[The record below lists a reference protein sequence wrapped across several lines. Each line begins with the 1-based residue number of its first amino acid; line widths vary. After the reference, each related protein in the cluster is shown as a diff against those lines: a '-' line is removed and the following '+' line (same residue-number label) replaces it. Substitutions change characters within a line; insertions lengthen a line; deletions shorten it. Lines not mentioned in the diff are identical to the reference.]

1 MSPAGGSPAP
11 ARPTVGTAEH
21 DPAVLPLHLWPS
33 TLGFAGVWLIS
44 FGFVLVELL
53 RRAFTP
59 GDGRGEAILGVAAIA
74 VFVLVYLAAFVVPR
88 PVRAW
93 PAWANTILTWL
104 VLAACVA
111 VLTRIL
117 GVHALLYSPFL
128 VAAWLFPHRLRVGL
142 IGAGVTVAA
151 VLAAG
156 LLFFPGDPALPVVLG
171 NLAVVLVVLVGMRL
185 AIGRDDRVMEMTHEL
200 DLAGQRERLGRDLH
214 DILGHSLTTINVKTQ
229 LVHRLID
236 TCPARAKQEAAEVIA
251 LSRTALAEARAA
263 VAELARRCTEA
274 GVPLAHV
281 STDYVFDGALP
292 VGQEHP
298 VDHPLAPLGVYGQS
312 KAAGEAAVR
321 TVARHWIVRTSW
333 VIGEGK
339 NFVATMASLAERGI
353 DPAVVADQHGRL
365 TFADDLADALLHL
378 VTTDAPTGTFHMANS
393 GDVVTWHDVARWVF
407 EDTGHDAARVSAT
420 TTAAYMAGK
429 EGVAPRPT
437 NSALDLGPLAAV
449 GYTAPDQRERLR
461 TYLKR

>member
-11 ARPTVGTAEH
+11 ARPAVGTAEH

-33 TLGFAGVWLIS
+33 TLGFAGVWLIG

-88 PVRAW
+88 PVRRW

-185 AIGRDDRVMEMTHEL
+185 AIGRDDRVMEMTHQL

-236 TCPARAKQEAAEVIA
+236 TDPARAKQEAAEVIA

-263 VAELARRCTEA
+263 VAELAAPEL
-274 GVPLAHV
+274 GGQLSLSV
-281 STDYVFDGALP
+281 GALRDAGMAVEAP
-292 VGQEHP
+292 PPGAVTEVP
-298 VDHPLAPLGVYGQS
+298 ERRRALA
-312 KAAGEAAVR
+312 A
-321 TVARHWIVRTSW
+321 WIVREAVTNVLRHAGARRVRISLDAHH
-333 VIGEGK
+333 
-339 NFVATMASLAERGI
+339 VAVLDDGAGLPASVAAGVGPRTLAERAAAEGARLEVG
-353 DPAVVADQHGRL
+353 PGLGGAGTGVAVHWGG
-365 TFADDLADALLHL
+365 
-378 VTTDAPTGTFHMANS
+378 TTPE
-393 GDVVTWHDVARWVF
+393 VARGVLPAA
-407 EDTGHDAARVSAT
+407 EGRMDA
-420 TTAAYMAGK
+420 
-429 EGVAPRPT
+429 
-437 NSALDLGPLAAV
+437 
-449 GYTAPDQRERLR
+449 
-461 TYLKR
+461 

>member
-236 TCPARAKQEAAEVIA
+236 TDPARAKEEAAEVIA

-263 VAELARRCTEA
+263 VAELAAPEL
-274 GVPLAHV
+274 GGQLSLSV
-281 STDYVFDGALP
+281 GALRDAGMAVEAP
-292 VGQEHP
+292 PPGAVTEVP
-298 VDHPLAPLGVYGQS
+298 ERRRALA
-312 KAAGEAAVR
+312 A
-321 TVARHWIVRTSW
+321 WIVREAVTNVLRHAGARRVRISLDAHH
-333 VIGEGK
+333 VAVLDDGAGLPASVAAGMGPRTLAQRAAAEGARLEVGPGLGGAGTG
-339 NFVATMASLAERGI
+339 VAVHWGGS
-353 DPAVVADQHGRL
+353 
-365 TFADDLADALLHL
+365 
-378 VTTDAPTGTFHMANS
+378 TT
-393 GDVVTWHDVARWVF
+393 
-407 EDTGHDAARVSAT
+407 EAARGVLP
-420 TTAAYMAGK
+420 AA
-429 EGVAPRPT
+429 EGRMDA
-437 NSALDLGPLAAV
+437 
-449 GYTAPDQRERLR
+449 
-461 TYLKR
+461 

>member
-1 MSPAGGSPAP
+1 MSPDGGSPAP
-11 ARPTVGTAEH
+11 ARPAVGTAEH

-236 TCPARAKQEAAEVIA
+236 TDPARAKEEAAEVIA

-263 VAELARRCTEA
+263 VAELAAPEL
-274 GVPLAHV
+274 GGQLSLSV
-281 STDYVFDGALP
+281 GALRDAGMAVEAP
-292 VGQEHP
+292 PPGAVTEVP
-298 VDHPLAPLGVYGQS
+298 ERRRALA
-312 KAAGEAAVR
+312 A
-321 TVARHWIVRTSW
+321 WIVREAVTNVLRHAGARRVRISLDAHH
-333 VIGEGK
+333 VAVLDDGAGLPAPVAAGVGPRTLAQRAAAEGARLEVGPGLGGAGTG
-339 NFVATMASLAERGI
+339 VAVHWGGS
-353 DPAVVADQHGRL
+353 
-365 TFADDLADALLHL
+365 
-378 VTTDAPTGTFHMANS
+378 TT
-393 GDVVTWHDVARWVF
+393 
-407 EDTGHDAARVSAT
+407 EAARGVLP
-420 TTAAYMAGK
+420 AA
-429 EGVAPRPT
+429 EGRMDA
-437 NSALDLGPLAAV
+437 
-449 GYTAPDQRERLR
+449 
-461 TYLKR
+461 

>member
-1 MSPAGGSPAP
+1 MSPDGGSPAP
-11 ARPTVGTAEH
+11 ARPAVGTAEH

-236 TCPARAKQEAAEVIA
+236 TDPARAKEEAAEVIA

-263 VAELARRCTEA
+263 VAELAAPEL
-274 GVPLAHV
+274 GGQLSLSV
-281 STDYVFDGALP
+281 GALRDAGMAVEAP
-292 VGQEHP
+292 PPGAVTEVP
-298 VDHPLAPLGVYGQS
+298 ERRRALA
-312 KAAGEAAVR
+312 A
-321 TVARHWIVRTSW
+321 WIVREAVTNVLRHAGARRVRISLDAHH
-333 VIGEGK
+333 VAVLDDGAGLPASVAAGVGPRTLAQRAAAEGARLEVGPGLGGAGTG
-339 NFVATMASLAERGI
+339 VAVHWGGS
-353 DPAVVADQHGRL
+353 
-365 TFADDLADALLHL
+365 
-378 VTTDAPTGTFHMANS
+378 TT
-393 GDVVTWHDVARWVF
+393 
-407 EDTGHDAARVSAT
+407 EAARGVLP
-420 TTAAYMAGK
+420 AA
-429 EGVAPRPT
+429 EGRMDA
-437 NSALDLGPLAAV
+437 
-449 GYTAPDQRERLR
+449 
-461 TYLKR
+461 

>member
-1 MSPAGGSPAP
+1 MSPDGGSPAA
-11 ARPTVGTAEH
+11 ARPAVGTAEH

-156 LLFFPGDPALPVVLG
+156 LLFFPGDPAMPVVLG

-185 AIGRDDRVMEMTHEL
+185 AIGRDDRVMEMRREL

-236 TCPARAKQEAAEVIA
+236 ADPARAKEEAAEVIA

-263 VAELARRCTEA
+263 VAELAAPEL
-274 GVPLAHV
+274 GGQL
-281 STDYVFDGALP
+281 SLSMGALRDAGMAVEAP
-292 VGQEHP
+292 PPGAVTEVP
-298 VDHPLAPLGVYGQS
+298 ERRRALA
-312 KAAGEAAVR
+312 A
-321 TVARHWIVRTSW
+321 WIVREAVTNVLRHAGARRVRISLDAHH
-333 VIGEGK
+333 
-339 NFVATMASLAERGI
+339 VAVLDDGAGLPASVAAGAGPRTLAERAAAEGARLEVG
-353 DPAVVADQHGRL
+353 PGLGGAGTGVAVYWGG
-365 TFADDLADALLHL
+365 
-378 VTTDAPTGTFHMANS
+378 TTPE
-393 GDVVTWHDVARWVF
+393 VARGVLPAA
-407 EDTGHDAARVSAT
+407 EGRMDA
-420 TTAAYMAGK
+420 
-429 EGVAPRPT
+429 
-437 NSALDLGPLAAV
+437 
-449 GYTAPDQRERLR
+449 
-461 TYLKR
+461 

>member
-1 MSPAGGSPAP
+1 MSPDGGSPAP
-11 ARPTVGTAEH
+11 ARPAVGTAEH

-236 TCPARAKQEAAEVIA
+236 ADPARAKQEAAEVIA

-263 VAELARRCTEA
+263 VAELAAPEL
-274 GVPLAHV
+274 GGQLSLSV
-281 STDYVFDGALP
+281 GALRDAGTAVEAP
-292 VGQEHP
+292 PPGAVTEVP
-298 VDHPLAPLGVYGQS
+298 ERRRALA
-312 KAAGEAAVR
+312 A
-321 TVARHWIVRTSW
+321 WIVREAVTNVLRHAGARRVRISLDAHH
-333 VIGEGK
+333 
-339 NFVATMASLAERGI
+339 VAVLDDGAGLPASVAAGVGPRTLAERAAAEGARLEVG
-353 DPAVVADQHGRL
+353 PGLGGAGTGVAVHWGGSA
-365 TFADDLADALLHL
+365 T
-378 VTTDAPTGTFHMANS
+378 
-393 GDVVTWHDVARWVF
+393 
-407 EDTGHDAARVSAT
+407 EAARGVLP
-420 TTAAYMAGK
+420 AA
-429 EGVAPRPT
+429 EGRMDA
-437 NSALDLGPLAAV
+437 
-449 GYTAPDQRERLR
+449 
-461 TYLKR
+461 

>member
-74 VFVLVYLAAFVVPR
+74 VFILVYLAAFVVPR

-185 AIGRDDRVMEMTHEL
+185 AIGRDDRVMEMRHEL

-236 TCPARAKQEAAEVIA
+236 TDPARAKQEAAEVIA

-263 VAELARRCTEA
+263 VAELAAPEL
-274 GVPLAHV
+274 GGQL
-281 STDYVFDGALP
+281 SLSMGALRDAGMAVEAP
-292 VGQEHP
+292 PPGAVTEVP
-298 VDHPLAPLGVYGQS
+298 ERRRALA
-312 KAAGEAAVR
+312 A
-321 TVARHWIVRTSW
+321 WIVREAVTNVLRHAGARRVRISLDAHH
-333 VIGEGK
+333 
-339 NFVATMASLAERGI
+339 VAVLDDGAGLPASVAAGVGPRTLAERAAAEG
-353 DPAVVADQHGRL
+353 ARL
-365 TFADDLADALLHL
+365 EVGPGLGGA
-378 VTTDAPTGTFHMANS
+378 GT
-393 GDVVTWHDVARWVF
+393 
-407 EDTGHDAARVSAT
+407 
-420 TTAAYMAGK
+420 
-429 EGVAPRPT
+429 GVAVHWGGTTPEAVRGVRPD
-437 NSALDLGPLAAV
+437 AEGRMDA
-449 GYTAPDQRERLR
+449 
-461 TYLKR
+461 

>member
-1 MSPAGGSPAP
+1 MSPAGESPAP

-151 VLAAG
+151 ALAAG

-236 TCPARAKQEAAEVIA
+236 TDPARAKQEAAEVIA

-263 VAELARRCTEA
+263 VAELAAPEL
-274 GVPLAHV
+274 GGQLSLSV
-281 STDYVFDGALP
+281 GALRDAGMAVEAP
-292 VGQEHP
+292 PPGAVTEVP
-298 VDHPLAPLGVYGQS
+298 ERRRSLA
-312 KAAGEAAVR
+312 A
-321 TVARHWIVRTSW
+321 WIVREAVTNVLRHAGARRVRISLDAHH
-333 VIGEGK
+333 
-339 NFVATMASLAERGI
+339 VAVLDDGAGLPASVAAGVGPRTLAERAAAEGARLEVGPGL
-353 DPAVVADQHGRL
+353 DGVGTGVAVHWGGA
-365 TFADDLADALLHL
+365 T
-378 VTTDAPTGTFHMANS
+378 PE
-393 GDVVTWHDVARWVF
+393 VARGVLPAA
-407 EDTGHDAARVSAT
+407 EGRMDT
-420 TTAAYMAGK
+420 
-429 EGVAPRPT
+429 
-437 NSALDLGPLAAV
+437 
-449 GYTAPDQRERLR
+449 
-461 TYLKR
+461 

>member
-59 GDGRGEAILGVAAIA
+59 GDGRGEAILGVAAIV
-74 VFVLVYLAAFVVPR
+74 VFILVYLAAFVVPR

-93 PAWANTILTWL
+93 PAWANAVLTWL
-104 VLAACVA
+104 VLAGCLA

-128 VAAWLFPHRLRVGL
+128 VATWLFPHRLRVGL
-142 IGAGVTVAA
+142 IGAGVTMAA
-151 VLAAG
+151 ALATG

-171 NLAVVLVVLVGMRL
+171 NLAVLLVVLVGMRL
-185 AIGRDDRVMEMTHEL
+185 AIARDDRVVEMTHEL

-236 TCPARAKQEAAEVIA
+236 TDPARAKEEAAEVIT

-263 VAELARRCTEA
+263 VAELAAPEL
-274 GVPLAHV
+274 GGQLSLSV
-281 STDYVFDGALP
+281 GALRDAGMAVEAP
-292 VGQEHP
+292 PPGAVTEVP
-298 VDHPLAPLGVYGQS
+298 ERRRALA
-312 KAAGEAAVR
+312 A
-321 TVARHWIVRTSW
+321 WIVREAVTNVLRHAGARRVRISLDAHH
-333 VIGEGK
+333 VAVLDDGAGLPAPVAAGVGPRTLAQRAAAEGARLEVGPGLGGAGTG
-339 NFVATMASLAERGI
+339 VAVHWG
-353 DPAVVADQHGRL
+353 G
-365 TFADDLADALLHL
+365 
-378 VTTDAPTGTFHMANS
+378 TTP
-393 GDVVTWHDVARWVF
+393 
-407 EDTGHDAARVSAT
+407 EAARGVLP
-420 TTAAYMAGK
+420 AA
-429 EGVAPRPT
+429 EGRMDA
-437 NSALDLGPLAAV
+437 
-449 GYTAPDQRERLR
+449 
-461 TYLKR
+461 

>member
-128 VAAWLFPHRLRVGL
+128 VAAWLFPHRLRAGL

-263 VAELARRCTEA
+263 VAELAAPEL
-274 GVPLAHV
+274 GGQLSLSV
-281 STDYVFDGALP
+281 GALRDAGMAVEAP
-292 VGQEHP
+292 PPGAVTEVP
-298 VDHPLAPLGVYGQS
+298 ERRRSLA
-312 KAAGEAAVR
+312 A
-321 TVARHWIVRTSW
+321 WIVREAVTNVLRHAGARRVRISLDAHH
-333 VIGEGK
+333 
-339 NFVATMASLAERGI
+339 VAVLDDGAGLPASVAAGVGPRTLAERAAAEGARLEVGPGL
-353 DPAVVADQHGRL
+353 DGVGTGVAVHWGGA
-365 TFADDLADALLHL
+365 T
-378 VTTDAPTGTFHMANS
+378 PE
-393 GDVVTWHDVARWVF
+393 VARGVLPAA
-407 EDTGHDAARVSAT
+407 EGRMDT
-420 TTAAYMAGK
+420 
-429 EGVAPRPT
+429 
-437 NSALDLGPLAAV
+437 
-449 GYTAPDQRERLR
+449 
-461 TYLKR
+461 

>member
-11 ARPTVGTAEH
+11 ARPAVGTAEH

-74 VFVLVYLAAFVVPR
+74 VFILVYLAAFVAPR
-88 PVRAW
+88 PVRRW

-185 AIGRDDRVMEMTHEL
+185 AIGRDDRVMEMTHQL

-236 TCPARAKQEAAEVIA
+236 TDPARAKQEAAEVIA

-263 VAELARRCTEA
+263 VAELAAPEL
-274 GVPLAHV
+274 GGQL
-281 STDYVFDGALP
+281 SLSMGALRDAGMAVEAP
-292 VGQEHP
+292 PPGAVTEVPGRRRA
-298 VDHPLAPLGVYGQS
+298 LA
-312 KAAGEAAVR
+312 A
-321 TVARHWIVRTSW
+321 WIVREAVTNVLRHAGARRVRISLDAHH
-333 VIGEGK
+333 
-339 NFVATMASLAERGI
+339 VAVLDDGAGLPASVAAGVGPRTLAERAAAEGARLEVG
-353 DPAVVADQHGRL
+353 PGLGGAGTGVAVHWGGS
-365 TFADDLADALLHL
+365 T
-378 VTTDAPTGTFHMANS
+378 P
-393 GDVVTWHDVARWVF
+393 
-407 EDTGHDAARVSAT
+407 EAARGVLP
-420 TTAAYMAGK
+420 AA
-429 EGVAPRPT
+429 EGRMDA
-437 NSALDLGPLAAV
+437 
-449 GYTAPDQRERLR
+449 
-461 TYLKR
+461 

>member
-236 TCPARAKQEAAEVIA
+236 TDPARAKQEAAEVIA

-263 VAELARRCTEA
+263 VAELAAPEL
-274 GVPLAHV
+274 GGQLSLSV
-281 STDYVFDGALP
+281 GALRDAGMAVEAP
-292 VGQEHP
+292 PPGAVTEVP
-298 VDHPLAPLGVYGQS
+298 ERRRALA
-312 KAAGEAAVR
+312 A
-321 TVARHWIVRTSW
+321 WIVREAVTNVLRHAGARRVRISLDAHH
-333 VIGEGK
+333 
-339 NFVATMASLAERGI
+339 VAVLDDGAGLPASVAAGVGPRTLAERAAAEGARLEVG
-353 DPAVVADQHGRL
+353 PGLGGAGTGVAVHWGGS
-365 TFADDLADALLHL
+365 T
-378 VTTDAPTGTFHMANS
+378 P
-393 GDVVTWHDVARWVF
+393 
-407 EDTGHDAARVSAT
+407 EAARGVLP
-420 TTAAYMAGK
+420 AA
-429 EGVAPRPT
+429 EGRMDA
-437 NSALDLGPLAAV
+437 
-449 GYTAPDQRERLR
+449 
-461 TYLKR
+461 

>member
-1 MSPAGGSPAP
+1 MSPDGGSPAP
-11 ARPTVGTAEH
+11 ARPAVGTAEH

-128 VAAWLFPHRLRVGL
+128 AAAWLFPHRLRVGL

-151 VLAAG
+151 ALAAG

-185 AIGRDDRVMEMTHEL
+185 AIGRDDRVVEMTHEL

-236 TCPARAKQEAAEVIA
+236 TDPARAKQEAAEVIA

-263 VAELARRCTEA
+263 VAELAAPEL
-274 GVPLAHV
+274 GGQLSLSV
-281 STDYVFDGALP
+281 GALRDAGMAVEAP
-292 VGQEHP
+292 PPGAVTEVP
-298 VDHPLAPLGVYGQS
+298 ERRRALA
-312 KAAGEAAVR
+312 A
-321 TVARHWIVRTSW
+321 WIVREAVTNVLRHAGARRVRISLDAHH
-333 VIGEGK
+333 
-339 NFVATMASLAERGI
+339 VAVLDNGAGLPASVAAGVGPRTLAERAAAEGARLEVG
-353 DPAVVADQHGRL
+353 PGLGGAGTGVAVHWGG
-365 TFADDLADALLHL
+365 
-378 VTTDAPTGTFHMANS
+378 TTP
-393 GDVVTWHDVARWVF
+393 
-407 EDTGHDAARVSAT
+407 EAARGVLP
-420 TTAAYMAGK
+420 AA
-429 EGVAPRPT
+429 EGRMDA
-437 NSALDLGPLAAV
+437 
-449 GYTAPDQRERLR
+449 
-461 TYLKR
+461 

>member
-151 VLAAG
+151 ALAAG
-156 LLFFPGDPALPVVLG
+156 LVFFPGDPALPVVLG

-185 AIGRDDRVMEMTHEL
+185 AIARDDRVVEMTHEL

-236 TCPARAKQEAAEVIA
+236 TDPTRAKQEAAEVIA

-263 VAELARRCTEA
+263 VAELAAPEL
-274 GVPLAHV
+274 GGQLSLSV
-281 STDYVFDGALP
+281 GALRDAGMAVEAP
-292 VGQEHP
+292 PPGAVTEVP
-298 VDHPLAPLGVYGQS
+298 ERRRALA
-312 KAAGEAAVR
+312 A
-321 TVARHWIVRTSW
+321 WIVREAVTNVLRHAGARRVRISLDAHH
-333 VIGEGK
+333 
-339 NFVATMASLAERGI
+339 VAVLDDGAGLPASVAAGVGPRTLAERAAAEGARLEVGPGL
-353 DPAVVADQHGRL
+353 DGVGTGVAVHWGGA
-365 TFADDLADALLHL
+365 T
-378 VTTDAPTGTFHMANS
+378 PE
-393 GDVVTWHDVARWVF
+393 VARGVLPAA
-407 EDTGHDAARVSAT
+407 EGRMDT
-420 TTAAYMAGK
+420 
-429 EGVAPRPT
+429 
-437 NSALDLGPLAAV
+437 
-449 GYTAPDQRERLR
+449 
-461 TYLKR
+461 

>member
-236 TCPARAKQEAAEVIA
+236 TDPARAKQEAAEVIA

-263 VAELARRCTEA
+263 VAELAAPEL
-274 GVPLAHV
+274 GGQLSLSV
-281 STDYVFDGALP
+281 GALRDAGMAVEAP
-292 VGQEHP
+292 PPGAVTEVP
-298 VDHPLAPLGVYGQS
+298 ERRRALA
-312 KAAGEAAVR
+312 A
-321 TVARHWIVRTSW
+321 WIVREAVTNVLRHAGARRVRISLDAHH
-333 VIGEGK
+333 VAVLDDGAGLPASVAAGVGPRTLAQRAAAEGARLEVGPGLGGAGTG
-339 NFVATMASLAERGI
+339 VAVHWG
-353 DPAVVADQHGRL
+353 G
-365 TFADDLADALLHL
+365 
-378 VTTDAPTGTFHMANS
+378 TTT
-393 GDVVTWHDVARWVF
+393 
-407 EDTGHDAARVSAT
+407 EAARGVLP
-420 TTAAYMAGK
+420 AA
-429 EGVAPRPT
+429 EGRMDT
-437 NSALDLGPLAAV
+437 
-449 GYTAPDQRERLR
+449 
-461 TYLKR
+461 

>member
-1 MSPAGGSPAP
+1 MSPDGGSPAP
-11 ARPTVGTAEH
+11 ARPAVGTAEH

-151 VLAAG
+151 ALAAG

-236 TCPARAKQEAAEVIA
+236 TDPARAKEEAAEVIA

-263 VAELARRCTEA
+263 VAELAAPEL
-274 GVPLAHV
+274 GGQLSLSV
-281 STDYVFDGALP
+281 GALRDAGMAVEAP
-292 VGQEHP
+292 PPGAVTEVP
-298 VDHPLAPLGVYGQS
+298 ERRRALA
-312 KAAGEAAVR
+312 A
-321 TVARHWIVRTSW
+321 WIVREAVTNVLRHAGARRVRISLDAHH
-333 VIGEGK
+333 
-339 NFVATMASLAERGI
+339 VAVLDDGAGLPASVAAGVGPRTLAERAAAEGARLEVG
-353 DPAVVADQHGRL
+353 PGLGGAGTGVAVHWGGS
-365 TFADDLADALLHL
+365 T
-378 VTTDAPTGTFHMANS
+378 P
-393 GDVVTWHDVARWVF
+393 
-407 EDTGHDAARVSAT
+407 EAARGVLP
-420 TTAAYMAGK
+420 AA
-429 EGVAPRPT
+429 EGRMDA
-437 NSALDLGPLAAV
+437 
-449 GYTAPDQRERLR
+449 
-461 TYLKR
+461 

>member
-11 ARPTVGTAEH
+11 ARPAVGTAEH

-93 PAWANTILTWL
+93 PAWANAVLTWL
-104 VLAACVA
+104 VLAGCLA

-171 NLAVVLVVLVGMRL
+171 NLAVVLVVLVSMRL

-236 TCPARAKQEAAEVIA
+236 TDPARAKEEAAEVIA

-263 VAELARRCTEA
+263 VAELAAPEL
-274 GVPLAHV
+274 GGQLSLSV
-281 STDYVFDGALP
+281 GALRDAGMAVEAP
-292 VGQEHP
+292 PPGAVTEVP
-298 VDHPLAPLGVYGQS
+298 ERRRALA
-312 KAAGEAAVR
+312 A
-321 TVARHWIVRTSW
+321 WIVREAVTNVLRHAGARRVRISLDAHH
-333 VIGEGK
+333 
-339 NFVATMASLAERGI
+339 VAVLDDGAGLPASVAAGVGPRTLAERAAAEGARLEVG
-353 DPAVVADQHGRL
+353 PGLGGAGTGVAVHWGG
-365 TFADDLADALLHL
+365 
-378 VTTDAPTGTFHMANS
+378 TTP
-393 GDVVTWHDVARWVF
+393 
-407 EDTGHDAARVSAT
+407 EAARGVLP
-420 TTAAYMAGK
+420 AA
-429 EGVAPRPT
+429 EGRMDA
-437 NSALDLGPLAAV
+437 
-449 GYTAPDQRERLR
+449 
-461 TYLKR
+461 

>member
-236 TCPARAKQEAAEVIA
+236 TDPARAKEEAAEVIA

-263 VAELARRCTEA
+263 VAELAAPEL
-274 GVPLAHV
+274 GGQLSLSV
-281 STDYVFDGALP
+281 GALRDAGMAVEAP
-292 VGQEHP
+292 PPGAVTEVP
-298 VDHPLAPLGVYGQS
+298 ERRRALA
-312 KAAGEAAVR
+312 A
-321 TVARHWIVRTSW
+321 WIVREAVTNVLRHAGARRVRISLDAHH
-333 VIGEGK
+333 
-339 NFVATMASLAERGI
+339 VAVLDDGAGLPASVAAGVGPRTLAERAAAEGARLEVGPGL
-353 DPAVVADQHGRL
+353 DGVGTGVAVHWGGA
-365 TFADDLADALLHL
+365 T
-378 VTTDAPTGTFHMANS
+378 PE
-393 GDVVTWHDVARWVF
+393 VARGVLPAA
-407 EDTGHDAARVSAT
+407 EGRMDT
-420 TTAAYMAGK
+420 
-429 EGVAPRPT
+429 
-437 NSALDLGPLAAV
+437 
-449 GYTAPDQRERLR
+449 
-461 TYLKR
+461 

>member
-1 MSPAGGSPAP
+1 MSPDGGSPAP
-11 ARPTVGTAEH
+11 ARPAVGTAEH

-236 TCPARAKQEAAEVIA
+236 TDPARAKQEAAEVIA

-263 VAELARRCTEA
+263 VAELAAPEL
-274 GVPLAHV
+274 GGQLSLSV
-281 STDYVFDGALP
+281 GALRDAGMAVEAP
-292 VGQEHP
+292 PPGAVTEVP
-298 VDHPLAPLGVYGQS
+298 ERRRALA
-312 KAAGEAAVR
+312 A
-321 TVARHWIVRTSW
+321 WIVREAVTNVLRHAGARRVRISLDAHH
-333 VIGEGK
+333 
-339 NFVATMASLAERGI
+339 VAVLDDGAGLPASVAAGVGPRTLAERAAAEGARLEVG
-353 DPAVVADQHGRL
+353 PGLGGAGTGVAVHWGG
-365 TFADDLADALLHL
+365 
-378 VTTDAPTGTFHMANS
+378 TTP
-393 GDVVTWHDVARWVF
+393 
-407 EDTGHDAARVSAT
+407 EAARGVLP
-420 TTAAYMAGK
+420 AA
-429 EGVAPRPT
+429 EGRMDA
-437 NSALDLGPLAAV
+437 
-449 GYTAPDQRERLR
+449 
-461 TYLKR
+461 

>member
-1 MSPAGGSPAP
+1 MSPDGGSPAP
-11 ARPTVGTAEH
+11 ARPAVGTAEH

-185 AIGRDDRVMEMTHEL
+185 AIGRDDRVMEMRHEL

-236 TCPARAKQEAAEVIA
+236 TDPARAKQEAAEVIA

-263 VAELARRCTEA
+263 VAELAAPEL
-274 GVPLAHV
+274 GGQLSLSV
-281 STDYVFDGALP
+281 GALRDAGMAVEAP
-292 VGQEHP
+292 PPGAVTEVP
-298 VDHPLAPLGVYGQS
+298 ERRRALA
-312 KAAGEAAVR
+312 A
-321 TVARHWIVRTSW
+321 WIVREAVTNVLRHAGARRVRISLDAHH
-333 VIGEGK
+333 
-339 NFVATMASLAERGI
+339 VAVLDNGAGLPASVAAGVGPRTLAERAAAEGARLEVG
-353 DPAVVADQHGRL
+353 PGLGGAGTGVAVHWGG
-365 TFADDLADALLHL
+365 
-378 VTTDAPTGTFHMANS
+378 TTP
-393 GDVVTWHDVARWVF
+393 
-407 EDTGHDAARVSAT
+407 EAARGVLP
-420 TTAAYMAGK
+420 AA
-429 EGVAPRPT
+429 EGRMDA
-437 NSALDLGPLAAV
+437 
-449 GYTAPDQRERLR
+449 
-461 TYLKR
+461 

>member
-1 MSPAGGSPAP
+1 MSPDGGSPAP
-11 ARPTVGTAEH
+11 ARPAVGTAEH

-185 AIGRDDRVMEMTHEL
+185 AIGRDDRVMEMRREL

-236 TCPARAKQEAAEVIA
+236 TDPARAKQEAAEVIA

-263 VAELARRCTEA
+263 VAELAAPEL
-274 GVPLAHV
+274 GGQLSLSV
-281 STDYVFDGALP
+281 GALRDAGMAVEAP
-292 VGQEHP
+292 PPGAVTEVP
-298 VDHPLAPLGVYGQS
+298 ERRRALA
-312 KAAGEAAVR
+312 A
-321 TVARHWIVRTSW
+321 WIVREAVTNVLRHAGARRVRISLDAHH
-333 VIGEGK
+333 
-339 NFVATMASLAERGI
+339 VAVLDDGAGLPASVAAGVGPRTLAERAAAEGARLEVG
-353 DPAVVADQHGRL
+353 PGLGGAGTGVAVHWGG
-365 TFADDLADALLHL
+365 
-378 VTTDAPTGTFHMANS
+378 TTP
-393 GDVVTWHDVARWVF
+393 
-407 EDTGHDAARVSAT
+407 EAARGVLP
-420 TTAAYMAGK
+420 AA
-429 EGVAPRPT
+429 EGRMDA
-437 NSALDLGPLAAV
+437 
-449 GYTAPDQRERLR
+449 
-461 TYLKR
+461 

>member
-1 MSPAGGSPAP
+1 MSPDGGSPAP
-11 ARPTVGTAEH
+11 ARPAVGTAEH

-151 VLAAG
+151 ALAAG

-236 TCPARAKQEAAEVIA
+236 TDPARAKEEAAEVIA
-251 LSRTALAEARAA
+251 LSRTALTEARAA
-263 VAELARRCTEA
+263 VAELAAPEL
-274 GVPLAHV
+274 GGQLSLSV
-281 STDYVFDGALP
+281 GALRDAGMAVEAP
-292 VGQEHP
+292 PPGAVTEVP
-298 VDHPLAPLGVYGQS
+298 ERRRALA
-312 KAAGEAAVR
+312 A
-321 TVARHWIVRTSW
+321 WIVREAVTNVLRHAGARRVRISLDAHH
-333 VIGEGK
+333 
-339 NFVATMASLAERGI
+339 VAVLDDGAGLPASVAAGVGPRTLAERAAAEGARLEVG
-353 DPAVVADQHGRL
+353 PGLGGAGTGVAVHWGGS
-365 TFADDLADALLHL
+365 T
-378 VTTDAPTGTFHMANS
+378 P
-393 GDVVTWHDVARWVF
+393 
-407 EDTGHDAARVSAT
+407 EAARGVLP
-420 TTAAYMAGK
+420 AA
-429 EGVAPRPT
+429 EGRMDA
-437 NSALDLGPLAAV
+437 
-449 GYTAPDQRERLR
+449 
-461 TYLKR
+461 

>member
-1 MSPAGGSPAP
+1 MSPDGGSPAP
-11 ARPTVGTAEH
+11 ARPAVGTAEH

-151 VLAAG
+151 ALATG
-156 LLFFPGDPALPVVLG
+156 LLFFPGDPALTVVLG

-236 TCPARAKQEAAEVIA
+236 TDPARAKEEAAEVIA
-251 LSRTALAEARAA
+251 LSRTALTEARAA
-263 VAELARRCTEA
+263 VAELAAPEL
-274 GVPLAHV
+274 GGQL
-281 STDYVFDGALP
+281 SLSMGALRDAGMAVEAP
-292 VGQEHP
+292 PPGAVTEVP
-298 VDHPLAPLGVYGQS
+298 ERRRALA
-312 KAAGEAAVR
+312 A
-321 TVARHWIVRTSW
+321 WIVREAVTNVLRHAGARRVRISLDAHH
-333 VIGEGK
+333 
-339 NFVATMASLAERGI
+339 VAVLDDGAGLPASVAAGVGPRTLAERAAAEGARLEVG
-353 DPAVVADQHGRL
+353 PGLGGAGTGVAVHWGGS
-365 TFADDLADALLHL
+365 T
-378 VTTDAPTGTFHMANS
+378 P
-393 GDVVTWHDVARWVF
+393 
-407 EDTGHDAARVSAT
+407 EAARGVLP
-420 TTAAYMAGK
+420 AA
-429 EGVAPRPT
+429 EGRMDA
-437 NSALDLGPLAAV
+437 
-449 GYTAPDQRERLR
+449 
-461 TYLKR
+461 

>member
-236 TCPARAKQEAAEVIA
+236 TDPARAKQEAAEVIA

-263 VAELARRCTEA
+263 VAELAAPEL
-274 GVPLAHV
+274 GGQLSLSV
-281 STDYVFDGALP
+281 GALRDAGMAVEAP
-292 VGQEHP
+292 PPGAVTEVP
-298 VDHPLAPLGVYGQS
+298 ERRRSLA
-312 KAAGEAAVR
+312 A
-321 TVARHWIVRTSW
+321 WIVREAVTNVLRHAGARRVRISLDAHH
-333 VIGEGK
+333 
-339 NFVATMASLAERGI
+339 VAVLDDGAGLPASVAAGVGPRTLAERAAAEGARLEVGPGL
-353 DPAVVADQHGRL
+353 DGVGTGVAVHWGGA
-365 TFADDLADALLHL
+365 T
-378 VTTDAPTGTFHMANS
+378 PE
-393 GDVVTWHDVARWVF
+393 VARGVLPAA
-407 EDTGHDAARVSAT
+407 EGRMDA
-420 TTAAYMAGK
+420 
-429 EGVAPRPT
+429 
-437 NSALDLGPLAAV
+437 
-449 GYTAPDQRERLR
+449 
-461 TYLKR
+461 

>member
-1 MSPAGGSPAP
+1 MSPDGGSPAP
-11 ARPTVGTAEH
+11 ARPAVGTAEH

-59 GDGRGEAILGVAAIA
+59 GDGRGEAVLGVAAIA

-151 VLAAG
+151 ALAAG

-236 TCPARAKQEAAEVIA
+236 TDPARAKQEAAEVIA

-263 VAELARRCTEA
+263 VAELAAPEL
-274 GVPLAHV
+274 GGQLSLSV
-281 STDYVFDGALP
+281 GALRDAGMAVEAP
-292 VGQEHP
+292 PPGAVTEVP
-298 VDHPLAPLGVYGQS
+298 ERRRALA
-312 KAAGEAAVR
+312 A
-321 TVARHWIVRTSW
+321 WIVREAVTNVLRHAGARRVRISLDAHH
-333 VIGEGK
+333 
-339 NFVATMASLAERGI
+339 VAVLDDGAGLPASVAAGVGPRTLAERAAAEGARLEVG
-353 DPAVVADQHGRL
+353 PGLGGAGTGVAVHWGGS
-365 TFADDLADALLHL
+365 T
-378 VTTDAPTGTFHMANS
+378 P
-393 GDVVTWHDVARWVF
+393 
-407 EDTGHDAARVSAT
+407 EAARGVLP
-420 TTAAYMAGK
+420 AA
-429 EGVAPRPT
+429 EGRMDA
-437 NSALDLGPLAAV
+437 
-449 GYTAPDQRERLR
+449 
-461 TYLKR
+461 

>member
-93 PAWANTILTWL
+93 PTWANAVLTWL
-104 VLAACVA
+104 VLAGCLA

-185 AIGRDDRVMEMTHEL
+185 AIGRDDRVVEMTHEL

-236 TCPARAKQEAAEVIA
+236 TDPARAKQEAAEVIA

-263 VAELARRCTEA
+263 VAELAAPEL
-274 GVPLAHV
+274 GGQLSLSV
-281 STDYVFDGALP
+281 GALRDAGMAVEAP
-292 VGQEHP
+292 PPGAVTEVP
-298 VDHPLAPLGVYGQS
+298 ERRRALA
-312 KAAGEAAVR
+312 A
-321 TVARHWIVRTSW
+321 WIVREAVTNVLRHAGARRVRISLDAHH
-333 VIGEGK
+333 VAVLDDGAGLPAPVAAGVGPRTLAQRAAAEGARLEVGPGLGGAGTG
-339 NFVATMASLAERGI
+339 VAVHWG
-353 DPAVVADQHGRL
+353 G
-365 TFADDLADALLHL
+365 
-378 VTTDAPTGTFHMANS
+378 TTP
-393 GDVVTWHDVARWVF
+393 
-407 EDTGHDAARVSAT
+407 EAARGVLP
-420 TTAAYMAGK
+420 AA
-429 EGVAPRPT
+429 EGRMDA
-437 NSALDLGPLAAV
+437 
-449 GYTAPDQRERLR
+449 
-461 TYLKR
+461 

>member
-59 GDGRGEAILGVAAIA
+59 GDGRGEAILGVAAIV
-74 VFVLVYLAAFVVPR
+74 VFILVYLAAFVVPR

-93 PAWANTILTWL
+93 PAWANAVLTWL
-104 VLAACVA
+104 VLAGCLA

-185 AIGRDDRVMEMTHEL
+185 AIARDDRVVEMTHEL

-236 TCPARAKQEAAEVIA
+236 TDPARAKQEAAEVIA

-263 VAELARRCTEA
+263 VAELAAPEL
-274 GVPLAHV
+274 GGQL
-281 STDYVFDGALP
+281 SLSMGALRDAGMAVEAP
-292 VGQEHP
+292 PPGAVTEVP
-298 VDHPLAPLGVYGQS
+298 ERRRALA
-312 KAAGEAAVR
+312 A
-321 TVARHWIVRTSW
+321 WIVREAVTNVLRHAGARRVRISLDAHH
-333 VIGEGK
+333 
-339 NFVATMASLAERGI
+339 VAVLDDGAGLPASVAAGVGPRTLAERAAAEGARLEVG
-353 DPAVVADQHGRL
+353 PGLGGAGTGVAVHWGGS
-365 TFADDLADALLHL
+365 
-378 VTTDAPTGTFHMANS
+378 TT
-393 GDVVTWHDVARWVF
+393 
-407 EDTGHDAARVSAT
+407 EAARGVLP
-420 TTAAYMAGK
+420 AA
-429 EGVAPRPT
+429 EGRMDA
-437 NSALDLGPLAAV
+437 
-449 GYTAPDQRERLR
+449 
-461 TYLKR
+461 

>member
-1 MSPAGGSPAP
+1 MSPDGGSPAP
-11 ARPTVGTAEH
+11 ARPAVGTAEH

-236 TCPARAKQEAAEVIA
+236 TDPARAKEEAAEVIA
-251 LSRTALAEARAA
+251 LSRTALTEARAA
-263 VAELARRCTEA
+263 VAELAAPEL
-274 GVPLAHV
+274 GGQLSLSV
-281 STDYVFDGALP
+281 GALRDAGMAVEAP
-292 VGQEHP
+292 PPGAVTEVP
-298 VDHPLAPLGVYGQS
+298 ERRRALA
-312 KAAGEAAVR
+312 A
-321 TVARHWIVRTSW
+321 WIVREAVTNVLRHAGARRVRISLDAHH
-333 VIGEGK
+333 
-339 NFVATMASLAERGI
+339 VAVLDDGAGLPASVAAGVGPRTLAERAAAEGARLEVG
-353 DPAVVADQHGRL
+353 PGLGGAGTGVAVHWGGS
-365 TFADDLADALLHL
+365 T
-378 VTTDAPTGTFHMANS
+378 P
-393 GDVVTWHDVARWVF
+393 
-407 EDTGHDAARVSAT
+407 EAARGVLP
-420 TTAAYMAGK
+420 AA
-429 EGVAPRPT
+429 EGRMDA
-437 NSALDLGPLAAV
+437 
-449 GYTAPDQRERLR
+449 
-461 TYLKR
+461 

>member
-1 MSPAGGSPAP
+1 MSPDGGSPAP
-11 ARPTVGTAEH
+11 ARPAVGTAEH

-59 GDGRGEAILGVAAIA
+59 GDGRGEAVLGVAAIA

-151 VLAAG
+151 ALAAG

-236 TCPARAKQEAAEVIA
+236 TDPARAKQEAAEVIA
-251 LSRTALAEARAA
+251 LSRTALTEARAA
-263 VAELARRCTEA
+263 VAELAAPEL
-274 GVPLAHV
+274 GGQLSLSV
-281 STDYVFDGALP
+281 GALRDAGMAVEAP
-292 VGQEHP
+292 PPGAVTEVP
-298 VDHPLAPLGVYGQS
+298 ERRRALA
-312 KAAGEAAVR
+312 A
-321 TVARHWIVRTSW
+321 WIVREAVTNVLRHAGARRVRISLDAHH
-333 VIGEGK
+333 
-339 NFVATMASLAERGI
+339 VAVLDDGAGLPASVAAGVGPRTLAERAAAEGARLEVG
-353 DPAVVADQHGRL
+353 PGLGGAGTGVAVHWGGS
-365 TFADDLADALLHL
+365 T
-378 VTTDAPTGTFHMANS
+378 P
-393 GDVVTWHDVARWVF
+393 
-407 EDTGHDAARVSAT
+407 EAARGVLP
-420 TTAAYMAGK
+420 AA
-429 EGVAPRPT
+429 EGRMDA
-437 NSALDLGPLAAV
+437 
-449 GYTAPDQRERLR
+449 
-461 TYLKR
+461 

>member
-1 MSPAGGSPAP
+1 MSPDGGSPAP
-11 ARPTVGTAEH
+11 ARPAVGTAEH

-185 AIGRDDRVMEMTHEL
+185 AIGRDDRVMEMRREL

-236 TCPARAKQEAAEVIA
+236 TDPARAKQEAAEVIA

-263 VAELARRCTEA
+263 VAELAAPEL
-274 GVPLAHV
+274 GGQLSLSV
-281 STDYVFDGALP
+281 GALRDAGMAVEAP
-292 VGQEHP
+292 PPGAVTEVP
-298 VDHPLAPLGVYGQS
+298 ERRRALA
-312 KAAGEAAVR
+312 A
-321 TVARHWIVRTSW
+321 WIVREAVTNVLRHAGARRVRISLDAHH
-333 VIGEGK
+333 
-339 NFVATMASLAERGI
+339 VAVLDNGAGLPASVAAGVGPRTLAERAAAEGARLEVG
-353 DPAVVADQHGRL
+353 PGLGGAGTGVAVHWGG
-365 TFADDLADALLHL
+365 
-378 VTTDAPTGTFHMANS
+378 TTP
-393 GDVVTWHDVARWVF
+393 
-407 EDTGHDAARVSAT
+407 EAARGVLP
-420 TTAAYMAGK
+420 AA
-429 EGVAPRPT
+429 EGRMDA
-437 NSALDLGPLAAV
+437 
-449 GYTAPDQRERLR
+449 
-461 TYLKR
+461 